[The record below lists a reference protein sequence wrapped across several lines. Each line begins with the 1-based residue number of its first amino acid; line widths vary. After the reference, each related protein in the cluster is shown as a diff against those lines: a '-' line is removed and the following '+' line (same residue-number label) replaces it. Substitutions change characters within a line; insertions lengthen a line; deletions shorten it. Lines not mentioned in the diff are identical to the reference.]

1 MQGVHRT
8 ENRNGRRQFAWGIA
22 ALSAVVTAAACGPTS
37 ARGDDGAS
45 APKVSGYVQFR
56 ETYMDEVGLTGSI
69 NQARVALDGSL
80 PSSFS
85 YRVLTELSAGGSA
98 RNAAGF
104 SLRDAHIRWSND
116 PWTLTAGQ
124 FKTPFSREYLTS
136 DTDVETA
143 DRAAGVEALA
153 TKRDIGVMGQFAIAK
168 AATFSLGA
176 FNGEGQN
183 TPANRDS
190 TMLVVGR
197 VLVRPIAPLS
207 MAAHVGAYGSDST
220 RYGFDFALEDRGALL
235 RGEYIAQ
242 ASDIREDDDRAWT
255 VLAAYHVS
263 PLVQFV
269 ARQEDLERSGLAPS
283 WRNRAT
289 TGGINLF
296 FTGGKTRLF
305 LGAISRQVGAAAES
319 KMRGVAQLQ
328 VKF

>member
-8 ENRNGRRQFAWGIA
+8 QRGTGGRLLAWGIA
-22 ALSAVVTAAACGPTS
+22 AMGAVAAATCGPTP
-37 ARGDDGAS
+37 ARGDEGAS
-45 APKVSGYVQFR
+45 APKVSGYIQFR

-80 PSSFS
+80 PSRFS
-85 YRVLTELSAGGSA
+85 YRILSEFAAGGSA
-98 RNAAGF
+98 RTAAGF
-104 SLRDAHIRWSND
+104 SLRDAYIRWSSE

-124 FKTPFSREYLTS
+124 FKTPFSREFLMS
-136 DTDVETA
+136 DPDVETA
-143 DRAAGVEALA
+143 DRAAGIEALA
-153 TKRDIGVMGQFAIAK
+153 TRRDIGLMGQYAIAK
-168 AATFSLGA
+168 SATFSLGA

-207 MAAHVGAYGSDST
+207 MAAHAGAYGSDST
-220 RYGFDFALEDRGALL
+220 RYGFDFALEGRGALL

-255 VLAAYHVS
+255 VLVAYQVS
-263 PLVQFV
+263 RVVQLV
-269 ARQEDLERSGLAPS
+269 ARQEDLERPGLAPS

-289 TGGINLF
+289 TGGVNLF
-296 FTGGKTRLF
+296 VPGGKTRLF

>member
-1 MQGVHRT
+1 MQGVHRSW
-8 ENRNGRRQFAWGIA
+8 RRVVLRVVVGGSAAIA
-22 ALSAVVTAAACGPTS
+22 TFGPTAATA
-37 ARGDDGAS
+37 DEGAS
-45 APKVSGYVQFR
+45 APKISGYVQFR
-56 ETYMDEVGLTGSI
+56 ETYIDEVGLTGSI
-69 NQARVALDGSL
+69 NQARVAIDGPL
-80 PSSFS
+80 PSKFS
-85 YRVLTELSAGGSA
+85 CRVLSEFAAGGSA
-98 RNAAGF
+98 RTAAGF
-104 SLRDAHIRWSND
+104 SLRDAYIRWSSE

-124 FKTPFSREYLTS
+124 FKTPFSREFLTS
-136 DTDVETA
+136 DTDIETA

-153 TKRDIGVMGQFAIAK
+153 TKRDIGVMGQYAIAK
-168 AATFSLGA
+168 SATFSLGA

-207 MAAHVGAYGSDST
+207 VAAHVGAYGSDST
-220 RYGFDFALEDRGALL
+220 RYGFDFALEGRGALL

-255 VLAAYHVS
+255 VLAAYQVS
-263 PLVQFV
+263 PLVQLV
-269 ARQEDLERSGLAPS
+269 ARQEDLERPGLAPS

-289 TGGINLF
+289 TGGVNLF
-296 FTGGKTRLF
+296 FPGGKTRL
-305 LGAISRQVGAAAES
+305 LLSVISRQVGAAAES